1 MIAISDMAK
10 SEEIPIV
17 TPNRDYDNP
26 FNDQTAF
33 SPPNVSIFD
42 KRAELVDGR
51 ERSASQP
58 TPTRLSGLVSP
69 PFSPHEPTLLRS
81 ESERGNSNPNLATSK
96 FATPPMHPLDRM
108 HSTPLRDAVEAEGLR
123 GFHSAPVTPCQ
134 TPLGSRQGSPKAERR
149 KPGGGLLGAIF
160 GAGIYGRQTS
170 DGQKPGLL
178 GHLAEDNEDDLT
190 PVGSPGG
197 FTIDE
202 LKTRLRG
209 ADDDHIGASPVS
221 KEGVGGG
228 GGIVAPT
235 AAANANVFIK
245 KKQSDHEYSY
255 AELNIIAPS
264 SM

>member
-1 MIAISDMAK
+1 M
-10 SEEIPIV
+10 
-17 TPNRDYDNP
+17 
-26 FNDQTAF
+26 
-33 SPPNVSIFD
+33 
-42 KRAELVDGR
+42 
-51 ERSASQP
+51 
-58 TPTRLSGLVSP
+58 
-69 PFSPHEPTLLRS
+69 
-81 ESERGNSNPNLATSK
+81 
-96 FATPPMHPLDRM
+96 
-108 HSTPLRDAVEAEGLR
+108 
-123 GFHSAPVTPCQ
+123 
-134 TPLGSRQGSPKAERR
+134 
-149 KPGGGLLGAIF
+149 
-160 GAGIYGRQTS
+160 
-170 DGQKPGLL
+170 
-178 GHLAEDNEDDLT
+178 AEDNEDDLT

>member
-1 MIAISDMAK
+1 MFFFY
-10 SEEIPIV
+10 P
-17 TPNRDYDNP
+17 
-26 FNDQTAF
+26 AF
-33 SPPNVSIFD
+33 PP
-42 KRAELVDGR
+42 
-51 ERSASQP
+51 RSA
-58 TPTRLSGLVSP
+58 TI
-69 PFSPHEPTLLRS
+69 
-81 ESERGNSNPNLATSK
+81 K
-96 FATPPMHPLDRM
+96 
-108 HSTPLRDAVEAEGLR
+108 
-123 GFHSAPVTPCQ
+123 
-134 TPLGSRQGSPKAERR
+134 K
-149 KPGGGLLGAIF
+149 KI
-160 GAGIYGRQTS
+160 S

-228 GGIVAPT
+228 VRVGGGIVAPT